1 MGAEERITDSRL
13 VAGIQA
19 IEKAVFGNDPPRKS
33 YELRKEILAELRA
46 ALVQRLMMGLSQIAL
61 VEAEYQG
68 VVGSLAALP
77 PDN

>member
-61 VEAEYQG
+61 IEAEDQG